1 MNVDEVAVRIASIK
15 EAVKELREGAGGSN
29 QILEVLRKFDEQLA
43 ELIELEVYT
52 AALKG
57 NDAAFVADA
66 FDLTIRQVNGIV
78 TRRRIMA
85 ATRNN

>member
-1 MNVDEVAVRIASIK
+1 MNVVEVAACIASIK
-15 EAVKELREGAGGSN
+15 GTVKELREGAGGCN
-29 QILEVLRKFDEQLA
+29 QTLEVLRKFDEQLA

-52 AALKG
+52 ATLKG
-57 NDAAFVADA
+57 DDAAFVADA